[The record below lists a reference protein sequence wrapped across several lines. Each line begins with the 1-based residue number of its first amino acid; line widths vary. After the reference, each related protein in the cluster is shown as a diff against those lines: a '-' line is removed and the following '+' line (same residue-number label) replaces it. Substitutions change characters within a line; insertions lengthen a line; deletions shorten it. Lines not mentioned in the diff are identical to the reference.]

1 MFWGFFLQIRE
12 RILND
17 YENLKVVETEFKN
30 DKIRGW
36 YERNKNIPN
45 GLIIL
50 NENEDYYRQNGIL
63 AEEIGHH
70 ETSYGKIT
78 NVYTKEYNV
87 KSARQEL
94 RARRYGYKLM
104 LPLHKLINCYK
115 KHIWGDLYEIC
126 LHLGVDREY
135 FRQIIEDYKS
145 QFGLYVEIDGY
156 RIEFEP
162 LNIYKI

>member
-1 MFWGFFLQIRE
+1 MMQVRE
-12 RILND
+12 KILKD
-17 YENLKVVETEFKN
+17 YDKIKIVETEFKN
-30 DKIRGW
+30 NKVRGW
-36 YERNKNIPN
+36 YERNKTIPN

-70 ETSYGKIT
+70 ETSFGKIT
-78 NVYTKEYNV
+78 DVYTKEYNV

-104 LPLHKLINCYK
+104 ISPHKLINCYK
-115 KHIWGDLYEIC
+115 KGIWGDLYEMC
-126 LHLGVDREY
+126 LHLGIDREY
-135 FRQIIEDYKS
+135 FYKVIEDYKS
-145 QFGLYVEIDGY
+145 RFGLYIVIDGY

>member
-1 MFWGFFLQIRE
+1 MQTRE

-17 YENLKVVETEFKN
+17 YEDLKVVETEFKN
-30 DKIRGW
+30 EKIRGW

-50 NENEDYYRQNGIL
+50 NEKEDYYRQNGIL

-78 NVYTKEYNV
+78 NFYTKEYNV

-126 LHLGVDREY
+126 LHLGVDPEY